1 MGVFKF
7 CMQELPTAVSYKQGL
22 HGPPE
27 DGWQIF
33 FWAIYFLNYVFTLS
47 ISCLAFGQ
55 N

>member
-1 MGVFKF
+1 MSA
-7 CMQELPTAVSYKQGL
+7 LLAGL
-22 HGPPE
+22 WIAMPGGTD
-27 DGWQIF
+27 DGWQII